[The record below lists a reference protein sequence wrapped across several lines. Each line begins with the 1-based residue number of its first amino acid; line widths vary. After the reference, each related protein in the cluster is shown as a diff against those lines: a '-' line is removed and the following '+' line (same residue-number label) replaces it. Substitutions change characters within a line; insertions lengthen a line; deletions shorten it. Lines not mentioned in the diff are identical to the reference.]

1 MKQTLRTSI
10 WATRDVRIA
19 LPARAVSTA
28 DTALTT
34 MAALLLLH
42 DSGVGP
48 VGVAALLVVM
58 AVPTIAT
65 MGIAGRAADT
75 LDSRTILV
83 TCTVVQ
89 PAACQQGLAA
99 VAGPLGGALGG
110 VLFATGSVRWAF
122 WGDGASAT
130 FGLGNATFGAVLTTR
145 TPDAE
150 RGRVYA
156 ALGGLARTARLAA
169 LALGSV
175 AGTLLGPRLT
185 FVAGG
190 VLGAVSRGRC
200 PRCAIAILAK
210 EQLDVRSETAP
221 DDWLFPGLH
230 PGRARDPQY
239 LNRRLRPLGV
249 TISALQNTARFRL
262 AGAVPAK
269 VLADML
275 SFSVATFENYARLA
289 GGIRGDYPAIR
300 ARQP

>member
-28 DTALTT
+28 GTALTT

-58 AVPTIAT
+58 AVPT
-65 MGIAGRAADT
+65 
-75 LDSRTILV
+75 
-83 TCTVVQ
+83 
-89 PAACQQGLAA
+89 
-99 VAGPLGGALGG
+99 
-110 VLFATGSVRWAF
+110 
-122 WGDGASAT
+122 
-130 FGLGNATFGAVLTTR
+130 FGLGNATFGALLTTR

-230 PGRARDPQY
+230 PGRPRDPQY